1 MRLYAPRSEVL
12 TGKWSPPPRRLMNPL
27 WICILA
33 IFVLAEKLGPHGPWL
48 AYASGVRLLAWG
60 GTTLIA

>member
-1 MRLYAPRSEVL
+1 
-12 TGKWSPPPRRLMNPL
+12 MNPL

-48 AYASGVRLLAWG
+48 AYASGVILLAWG
-60 GTTLIA
+60 GATLIA